1 MQTGTKGPLTRV
13 GSPAIVARRLSKR
26 FGSVTAVDDLSFEA
40 VPGKVTGFVGPNG
53 AGKSTT
59 LRMLLG
65 LVEPDDGNAT
75 ILGLPYA
82 SLADPITVAG
92 AVLEVQS
99 FHPLRSGRNHLR
111 VLAAASGIDD
121 RRVDEVLEVVEM
133 TAAGR
138 RKAGSYSLGMRQRL
152 GLAAALLGDPS
163 VLILDEP
170 ANGLDPHGIRW
181 LRQTVR
187 DLAAEGKAVLVSSHQ
202 LDEVARMADDV
213 IVIDRGRVLLQGNLG
228 ELTRAGETTLEDLFL
243 ELTDGKGI
251 R

>member
-1 MQTGTKGPLTRV
+1 MQTGTKTQATQV
-13 GSPAIVARRLSKR
+13 GSPAIVARRLTKR
-26 FGSVTAVDDLSFEA
+26 FGDVTAVDGLSFEA
-40 VPGKVTGFVGPNG
+40 VPGRVTGFVGPNG

-65 LVEPDDGNAT
+65 LVEPDDGSAT

-82 SLADPITVAG
+82 SLEDPLTVAG

-111 VLAAASGIDD
+111 VLAAAAEIDD
-121 RRVDEVLEVVEM
+121 ARADEVLEIVGM
-133 TAAGR
+133 TAAAK
-138 RKAGSYSLGMRQRL
+138 RKAGTYSLGMRQRL

-181 LRQTVR
+181 LRQTMR
-187 DLAAEGKAVLVSSHQ
+187 DLAADGKAVLVSSHQ

-213 IVIDRGRVLLQGNLG
+213 IVIDRGRVLRQGCLD
-228 ELTRAGETTLEDLFL
+228 ELTEAGETTLEDLFL
-243 ELTDGKGI
+243 DLTDGKGI

>member
-13 GSPAIVARRLSKR
+13 GSPAIVARRLTKR

-82 SLADPITVAG
+82 SLAGPITVAG

-111 VLAAASGIDD
+111 VLAAASGVDD

-152 GLAAALLGDPS
+152 GVAGALLGGPAGV
-163 VLILDEP
+163 VLGGAAKGGGP
-170 ANGLDPHGIRW
+170 PGIRW
-181 LRQTVR
+181 AWEAGGGPATG
-187 DLAAEGKAVLVSSHQ
+187 GKARLGSGPP
-202 LDEVARMADDV
+202 LG
-213 IVIDRGRVLLQGNLG
+213 RGG
-228 ELTRAGETTLEDLFL
+228 
-243 ELTDGKGI
+243 
-251 R
+251 

>member
-1 MQTGTKGPLTRV
+1 MQTGTKRPVTQV
-13 GSPAIVARRLSKR
+13 ASPAIVARRLTKR
-26 FGSVTAVDDLSFEA
+26 FGQMTAVDGLSFEA

-65 LVEPDDGNAT
+65 LVEPDDGSAT

-82 SLADPITVAG
+82 SLEDPITIAG

-111 VLAAASGIDD
+111 VLAAAAEIDD
-121 RRVDEVLEVVEM
+121 GRVDEVLEIVGM
-133 TAAGR
+133 TAAAR

-181 LRQTVR
+181 LRQTLR
-187 DLAAEGKAVLVSSHQ
+187 DLSAEGKAVLVSSHQ

-213 IVIDRGRVLLQGNLG
+213 IVIDRGRMLRQGTLA
-228 ELTRAGETTLEDLFL
+228 ELTGEGETTLEDLFL
-243 ELTDGKGI
+243 DLTDGKGI